1 MWLLKFLPNWIF
13 YGMLLLGVAGLI
25 ASRFI
30 PAYYK
35 AAVTAAAAFLFVIG
49 LFMAGAIHDNEAWEA
64 RVREMEAKLA
74 EVKVESEKE
83 NTKIETKYVNK
94 VQVIKER
101 GKDTIQYIDREVV
114 KYDNLCVIPKEF
126 IIAHNKAAEQPK

>member
-1 MWLLKFLPNWIF
+1 
-13 YGMLLLGVAGLI
+13 MLLIGVAGFI

-35 AAVTAAAAFLFVIG
+35 TAVAAAAAFFFVVG
-49 LFMAGAIHDNEAWEA
+49 VFMAGAIHDNEAWEA
-64 RVREMEAKLA
+64 RVREMEAKIA

-126 IIAHNKAAEQPK
+126 IIAHNKAAEQLK

>member
-13 YGMLLLGVAGLI
+13 YAILLIGIVGLL
-25 ASRFI
+25 ASRFV

-35 AAVTAAAAFLFVIG
+35 TAVTAAAAFLFVVG
-49 LFMAGAIHDNEAWEA
+49 VFMAGAIHDNEAWVA
-64 RVREMEAKLA
+64 RVKEMEAKIA

-94 VQVIKER
+94 VQVIKQR
-101 GKDTIQYIDREVV
+101 GEETIKFIDREVV
-114 KYDNLCVIPKEF
+114 KYDNICVIPKEF
-126 IIAHNKAAEQPK
+126 IMAHNKAAEQLK